1 MNQNSKIER
10 KWHVFD
16 ASEENFGRLS
26 SKIAMILRG
35 KNKATFTPHIDAGD
49 NVVVINAD
57 KVKYSG
63 KKATGKIYYH
73 HSGYLGGMKETA
85 LKDQIEKDSREV
97 IRSAVYGMLPKNK
110 LRAEMMKRLRVF
122 KGGEHPYADKIAK

>member
-49 NVVVINAD
+49 NVVVINTD
-57 KVKYSG
+57 KVKFSG
-63 KKATGKIYYH
+63 KKATGKIYYQ

-97 IRSAVYGMLPKNK
+97 IRGAVYGMLPKNK